1 MSWTG
6 KLFGALIG
14 LMVTHTVWGA
24 VIGAFIG
31 HMVDQSGVLGG
42 RQGGAWRSPRGAAA
56 DSLSISD
63 EFFRTTF
70 EIMGHVAKSDGR
82 VSEAEIDAARQLMHE
97 LNLGAR
103 DTAIAIE
110 RFRAGKAAVYD
121 ATFSIERLREA
132 CGQRHDLL
140 RAFVELQLR
149 AALAGN
155 GMSPPARAILTRVAE
170 RLGMSG
176 LEFAYMEAA
185 LRARRTHRA
194 PSGTRGADSLAECY
208 AELEIDSNIT
218 DQEVT
223 KAYRR
228 QMSRHHPDKLVA
240 NGLPESMAQMA
251 KEKTQRIQEAYE
263 GIRAARGMR

>member
-1 MSWTG
+1 MSWKG
-6 KLFGALIG
+6 KFFGAAIG
-14 LMVTHTVWGA
+14 LMATRTVWGA
-24 VIGAFIG
+24 VLGAIIG
-31 HMVDQSGVLGG
+31 HMADDSGILGG
-42 RQGGAWRSPRGAAA
+42 RPGVWRSSPGAAA

-63 EFFRTTF
+63 EFFRTAF

-82 VSEAEIDAARQLMHE
+82 VSEAEIDAARRLMHE
-97 LNLGAR
+97 LNLGTH
-103 DTAIAIE
+103 DTALAIE
-110 RFRAGKAAVYD
+110 RFRAGKAAAYD
-121 ATFSIERLREA
+121 ASSSIERLREA
-132 CGQRHDLL
+132 CGQRYDLL

-185 LRARRTHRA
+185 LRARQTHHA
-194 PSGTRGADSLAECY
+194 PAGPGAGDSLAECY
-208 AELEIDSNIT
+208 AELEIDSNLT

>member
-1 MSWTG
+1 MSWKG
-6 KLFGALIG
+6 KFLGAVIG
-14 LMVTHTVWGA
+14 LMITHTVWGA
-24 VIGAFIG
+24 VMGAIIG
-31 HMVDQSGVLGG
+31 HMVDQSGIFGG
-42 RQGGAWRSPRGAAA
+42 RPGGPQSPRGAPA
-56 DSLSISD
+56 DALSISD
-63 EFFRTTF
+63 EFFRTAF
-70 EIMGHVAKSDGR
+70 EMMGHVAKSDGR
-82 VSEAEIDAARQLMHE
+82 VSEAEIDAARQLMRE
-97 LNLGAR
+97 LNLGPR
-103 DTAIAIE
+103 ETAIAIE
-110 RFRAGKAAVYD
+110 RFRAGKSAAYD
-121 ATFSIERLREA
+121 ARLSVERLREA

-140 RAFVELQLR
+140 RAFMELQLR

-185 LRARRTHRA
+185 LRTRQAQQTPA
-194 PSGTRGADSLAECY
+194 GPSAANVLAECY
-208 AELEIDSNIT
+208 AELEIDSDVI

>member
-1 MSWTG
+1 MMWKG
-6 KLFGALIG
+6 VFFGALVG
-14 LMVTHTVWGA
+14 LLITQRAWGA
-24 VIGAFIG
+24 VIGAIIG
-31 HMVDQSGVLGG
+31 LLFDQ
-42 RQGGAWRSPRGAAA
+42 GAAA
-56 DSLSISD
+56 SGATPSQHAISISE

-70 EIMGHVAKSDGR
+70 ELMGHVAKSDGR
-82 VSEAEIDAARQLMHE
+82 VTEAEIDAARRLMYE
-97 LNLGAR
+97 LNLGNREISA
-103 DTAIAIE
+103 AIAY
-110 RFRAGKAAVYD
+110 FRAGKSTAYNAELGV
-121 ATFSIERLREA
+121 ERLREA

-140 RAFVELQLR
+140 RAFMELQMR

-155 GMSPPARAILTRVAE
+155 DLSPPARAILTRMAE

-176 LEFAYMEAA
+176 LEFAFVEAS
-185 LRARRTHRA
+185 LRARQRA
-194 PSGTRGADSLAECY
+194 RGASAGTRPATGAGSLAECY
-208 AELEIDSNIT
+208 AELEVDSSIT

-240 NGLPESMAQMA
+240 NGLPESMAQVA